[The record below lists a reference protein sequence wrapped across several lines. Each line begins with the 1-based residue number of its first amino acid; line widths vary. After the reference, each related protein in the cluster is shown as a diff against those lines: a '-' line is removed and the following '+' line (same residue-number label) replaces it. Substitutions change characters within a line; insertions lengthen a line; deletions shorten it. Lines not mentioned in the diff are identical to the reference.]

1 MTKNKQKNILQ
12 MGSNH
17 KSSKITTCVVLIHL
31 SPTYV
36 IDHHIRDD
44 LLTIWIELKVLKEI
58 WDAAKDTFWV
68 AIERLPIYLPL
79 KNARAILNLF
89 FHDQMESL
97 KALAEQILDKTRL
110 QQRRADAL
118 LQKVVQNVY
127 GPENFPPP
135 VNEDNIKLNLVE
147 NSNENKPVFSVI
159 LKFK

>member
-1 MTKNKQKNILQ
+1 
-12 MGSNH
+12 
-17 KSSKITTCVVLIHL
+17 
-31 SPTYV
+31 
-36 IDHHIRDD
+36 
-44 LLTIWIELKVLKEI
+44 
-58 WDAAKDTFWV
+58 
-68 AIERLPIYLPL
+68 
-79 KNARAILNLF
+79 
-89 FHDQMESL
+89 MESL

-147 NSNENKPVFSVI
+147 NLNENKPVFSVI